1 MGQEPKHVHLVLVQ
15 VPFHGHRVDRL
26 SGMVV
31 IGTGMEMDSRA
42 VQGMAQDVAGKMDC
56 DL

>member
-1 MGQEPKHVHLVLVQ
+1 MHLVLVQ